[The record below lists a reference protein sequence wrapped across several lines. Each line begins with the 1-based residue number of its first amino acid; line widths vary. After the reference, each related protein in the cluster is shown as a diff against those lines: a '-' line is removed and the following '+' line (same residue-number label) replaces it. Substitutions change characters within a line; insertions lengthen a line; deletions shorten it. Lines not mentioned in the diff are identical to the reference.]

1 MFIEDLEYDE
11 DIFDSEEPETANKFD
26 DVKNDVSDDIIDD
39 LNEDPDFENVS
50 VKRELKSDDD
60 DASNFSDEDEVLAS
74 RKRKRKLKLKRN
86 SDEVVV
92 KIEKLDNSFK
102 DSGANEALNLPKE
115 FQCDECEDVF
125 GTNPALR
132 IHKKRLLM

>member
-74 RKRKRKLKLKRN
+74 RKRKRKLKLKPRFG
-86 SDEVVV
+86 VVINTAV
-92 KIEKLDNSFK
+92 SFA
-102 DSGANEALNLPKE
+102 GVHIFRA
-115 FQCDECEDVF
+115 
-125 GTNPALR
+125 R
-132 IHKKRLLM
+132 